1 MMQRRRW
8 ASLRCALAGVMM
20 LAAAG
25 CKKAQDEAP
34 EAAVAVQAAHPTE
47 GPIAEEISADAILAP
62 LSQAAIAPRISAPI
76 RAEYV
81 QRGAHVRRG
90 QLLVTLEDGDLR
102 GSALDSAGTL
112 AAARANATATAN
124 ATVPEEQR
132 RAELEVAQLEAAR
145 NVADRASTERKRLFE
160 QGALSGRDADTAYA
174 AAVQAEAAL
183 ALARQHLSSVVKT
196 TGATTQQSAQGQ
208 LDSARGRLISARAQ
222 ESYAQLRSPIDGVVT
237 DRPLFPGETSVA
249 GSTLITVMNTSSL
262 LAKLHLSQTAAQ
274 KLEVGR
280 RAEIRFAGVDEPVA
294 ATVSFIS
301 PALDPGSAT
310 VEVWLA
316 LPNAEGRFKVG
327 TPVHALIYGIAV
339 PRALLIP
346 PAAVLP
352 TQDGGTAVMVVGADG
367 VAHTRAIKTGI
378 RTTGAVQVVSG
389 LSANDMVVTTGGYG
403 LDDKTKVTIG
413 KPAAG
418 GETD

>member
-1 MMQRRRW
+1 MQRRRW
-8 ASLRCALAGVMM
+8 SLARNALAGVMV

-25 CKKAQDEAP
+25 CKKQQDEAP
-34 EAAVAVQAAHPTE
+34 EAAVVVQAAHPTR

-112 AAARANATATAN
+112 AAAQANAKATAN

-132 RAELEVAQLEAAR
+132 RAELDVAQLEAAR
-145 NVADRASTERKRLFE
+145 NVAERTSTERKRLFA
-160 QGALSGRDADTAYA
+160 QGALSGREADTAFA

-183 ALARQHLSSVVKT
+183 AVARQHLNAVVTT

-222 ESYAQLRSPIDGVVT
+222 ESYARLRSPIDGVVT

-249 GSTLITVMNTSSL
+249 GSPLITVMNTSSL
-262 LAKLHLSQTAAQ
+262 LAKLHLSQMAAQ

-280 RAEIRFAGVDEPVA
+280 RAEIRFGGTDEPVA

-316 LPNAEGRFKVG
+316 LPNGEGRFKVG
-327 TPVHALIYGIAV
+327 TPVHALIYGGAV
-339 PRALLIP
+339 PQALLIP

-352 TQDGGTAVMVVGADG
+352 TQDGGTSVLVVGADG
-367 VAHTRAIKTGI
+367 VAQTRAIKTGI
-378 RTTGAVQVVSG
+378 RTAAAVQVVSG
-389 LSANDMVVTTGGYG
+389 LSVNDAVVTGGGYG
-403 LDDKTKVTIG
+403 LEDKTKVTIG

>member
-1 MMQRRRW
+1 MVLT
-8 ASLRCALAGVMM
+8 AD
-20 LAAAG
+20 G
-25 CKKAQDEAP
+25 CRKAQEEAP
-34 EAAVAVQAAHPTE
+34 EAAVVVQAAHPTE
-47 GPIAEEISADAILAP
+47 GTIAEEIAADAILAP
-62 LSQAAIAPRISAPI
+62 LAQAAIAPRISAPI

-112 AAARANATATAN
+112 AAAQANATATSK
-124 ATVPEEQR
+124 ATVPEERR
-132 RAELEVAQLEAAR
+132 RAELDVAQLEAAR
-145 NVADRASTERKRLFE
+145 QVADRTSSERKRLFE
-160 QGALSGRDADTAYA
+160 QGALSGREADTAAA

-183 ALARQHLSSVVKT
+183 AVARQHLHSVVTT

-208 LDSARGRLISARAQ
+208 LESARGRLMSARAQ
-222 ESYAQLRSPIDGVVT
+222 ESYAQLRSPINGVVT
-237 DRPLFPGETSVA
+237 ERPLFPGETSVA
-249 GSTLITVMNTSSL
+249 GSTLITVMDTSSL
-262 LAKLHLSQTAAQ
+262 LATLHLSQIVAQ

-280 RAEIRFAGVDEPVA
+280 KAEIRFAGVEDPVA

-316 LPNAEGRFKVG
+316 LPNGDGRFNVG
-327 TPVHALIYGIAV
+327 TPVHALISGSAV
-339 PRALLIP
+339 AQALLIP

-352 TQDGGTAVMVVGADG
+352 TQDGSTSVMVVGADG
-367 VAHTRAIKTGI
+367 MAHARAIKTGI
-378 RTTGAVQVVSG
+378 RTTAAVQVVSG
-389 LSANDMVVTTGGYG
+389 LSASDVVVTAGGYG

-418 GETD
+418 GEAD